1 MECLGE
7 YHITV
12 CCQQIAMSPPS
23 KIGTEYLLQERLF
36 THSVLYV
43 FTYQWHA
50 NHYLVLLSYR
60 KENKFLRVMTGLKLQ
75 N

>member
-1 MECLGE
+1 
-7 YHITV
+7 
-12 CCQQIAMSPPS
+12 MSPPS
-23 KIGTEYLLQERLF
+23 KIGTEYSLQERLF